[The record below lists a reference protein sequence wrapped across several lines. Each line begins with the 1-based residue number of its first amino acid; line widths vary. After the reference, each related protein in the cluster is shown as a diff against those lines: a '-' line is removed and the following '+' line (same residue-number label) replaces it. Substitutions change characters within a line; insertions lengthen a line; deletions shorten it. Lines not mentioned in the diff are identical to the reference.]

1 MSELR
6 QKAIV
11 VVGMHRSGT
20 SPITRGLKALGIEL
34 GEDLMEPVPDDNP
47 TGFWEFKPIYELNE
61 RILAAIGKSWNSVGL
76 IDSTVWQR
84 PEMKSFKLEA
94 VQILRTG
101 FGNTSMWGFK
111 DPRTARLLPFWQS
124 IFEHLDV
131 DVSYLLIVRN
141 PISVVKSLSKRNGLA
156 PEKSYLL
163 WLEHSLAAFNCTH
176 GKPRV
181 VVDYDEF
188 LRSPSDQLLRIAK
201 TLSLPSFSS
210 AEESIKEYEHGF
222 LNPEL
227 RHTAYQALDV
237 FLDDAAPEI
246 VARSYQIF
254 RRVALD
260 EIDIESTELSDFLKS
275 AQTTLDGLGTIY
287 SYVDRLNND
296 LDKNHQLVS
305 DLEQSGRQT
314 SEEIARLQAR
324 HSDLEATHSALSGR
338 YAALET
344 EYTELLGQYTAL
356 ETHHRGLLGQ
366 HTALQTEHTGLL
378 GQHGALATEH
388 TRLLGEHAALNAAHS
403 ALSDQ
408 NSALETKY
416 FALQHQK
423 SDAEF
428 ELGNLRL
435 TLQLVQASPGW
446 NVIER
451 YRGWVERQRSR
462 HPRLFSRY
470 ERAAL
475 WWLRK
480 MAGLPRDYPRAEV
493 AEEGSPASQ
502 LSAGSSS
509 GSPGENSDE
518 LIAEGAVVDS
528 TSTTPEVASAAPGLW
543 AVEHSDEAKQNMR
556 NFFATRLG
564 VFLATDNSLIL
575 PRAEQ
580 PEVSIILVLH
590 NQAQLTFGCFS
601 SIAECL
607 GTSAL
612 GVEVMVVDN
621 YSTDETNA
629 LLQHTRGSTVLYN
642 DENVGFLKAVNQA
655 ASQAHGRYILLLNN
669 DAQLLPGSLEAAARV
684 LDSSPDVGAVGG
696 RLILPDGTLQEAGSI
711 VWNDGSC
718 LGYGRGDSPTAGPYM
733 FRRNVDYCSGAFLLT
748 RAELFTRLGG
758 FDEAFVPA
766 YYEETDYC
774 MRLWEA
780 GFRVVYEP
788 EAVVLHYEFG
798 SAEKVSGALELQQ
811 AHRAVFAARHAER
824 LRGHFAPSPSYV
836 LCARTSGNRYERILM
851 IEDVIPHSW
860 LGAGLPRSARI
871 IRELMGA
878 GALVT
883 FFPMVLQA
891 DEWRNIRATVP
902 PEVEVILEYGIGKIE
917 RFLEERRGFYGTI
930 LVCRPHNMRA
940 FMEVVRRRPDLT
952 EGAAL
957 VYDAEAFFAMRE
969 ILERRLRGEPLEQA
983 KVEAMLAEE
992 ASLAG
997 AAQLVLSVSPHECA
1011 EFRRLGVDNVEV
1023 LGNLLDPAPG
1033 QESFAAR
1040 RGLLFVGRLNEDG
1053 SPNVDGLCWFVRD
1066 ILPLVQKALDHEV
1079 HLTVAGANGAPSLS
1093 GLNGTSVTM
1102 LGQVKDLSPIYN
1114 AARVFIAPTR
1124 FAAGIP
1130 LKVHEAAAHGIPVV
1144 ATPLLA
1150 EQLGWRDGEELLV
1163 AGDAPEF
1170 AAQCARLYR
1179 DETLWTRL
1187 RMNAIDRI
1195 REDCSPVRFRKT
1207 IARIVDA
1214 TRTHAAPAK

>member
-1 MSELR
+1 MPSFGKR
-6 QKAIV
+6 V
-11 VVGMHRSGT
+11 VVLLGMHRSGT
-20 SPITRGLKALGIEL
+20 SPIARGLKALGVEL
-34 GEDLMEPVPDDNP
+34 GEELLPPAPENP
-47 TGFWEFKPIYELNE
+47 TGFWED
-61 RILAAIGKSWNSVGL
+61 AAIQKLNDQLLTSINQVW
-76 IDSTVWQR
+76 DSMAPISRSAWSS
-84 PEMKSFKLEA
+84 PEVQTHMLEA
-94 VQILRTG
+94 VEIVRSR
-101 FGNTSMWGFK
+101 FGKFPLWGFK
-111 DPRTARLLPFWQS
+111 DPRTARLLPFWQAL
-124 IFEHLDV
+124 FGHLDLA
-131 DVSYLLIVRN
+131 DSYVLIIRN
-141 PISVVKSLSKRNGLA
+141 PISVARSLKTRNNFAL
-156 PEKSYLL
+156 EKSYLL
-163 WLEHSLAAFNCTH
+163 WLEHTILAYSETC
-176 GKPRV
+176 GRQRV
-181 VVDYDEF
+181 VVDYDALMAEPSAQ
-188 LRSPSDQLLRIAK
+188 LRRIAEKLALPLDASMEEAIKDYGDGFLQNSLRHSLFQASDVCLDAHATLLVGK
-201 TLSLPSFSS
+201 TYDTLRQVALDRLDVDSKDVQSVLASARSGLEAFAPVHSYLERLERQLQDAIEQETLQAARSS
-210 AEESIKEYEHGF
+210 KELADLQANLESERKQHLAVTAELESERKKYAEESASERKQH
-222 LNPEL
+222 LAV
-227 RHTAYQALDV
+227 TA
-237 FLDDAAPEI
+237 
-246 VARSYQIF
+246 
-254 RRVALD
+254 
-260 EIDIESTELSDFLKS
+260 
-275 AQTTLDGLGTIY
+275 
-287 SYVDRLNND
+287 
-296 LDKNHQLVS
+296 
-305 DLEQSGRQT
+305 DLEQVRAQ
-314 SEEIARLQAR
+314 
-324 HSDLEATHSALSGR
+324 
-338 YAALET
+338 YASV
-344 EYTELLGQYTAL
+344 
-356 ETHHRGLLGQ
+356 HK
-366 HTALQTEHTGLL
+366 
-378 GQHGALATEH
+378 
-388 TRLLGEHAALNAAHS
+388 
-403 ALSDQ
+403 Q
-408 NSALETKY
+408 NSHL
-416 FALQHQK
+416 
-423 SDAEF
+423 S
-428 ELGNLRL
+428 LRL
-435 TLQLVQASPGW
+435 RSADRFLQDLRNSPGW
-446 NVIER
+446 MVIVR

-493 AEEGSPASQ
+493 AEEASPAS
-502 LSAGSSS
+502 
-509 GSPGENSDE
+509 PP
-518 LIAEGAVVDS
+518 I
-528 TSTTPEVASAAPGLW
+528 PEAASAAPGLW
-543 AVEHSDEAKQNMR
+543 AVEHGDEAKQNMR

-580 PEVSIILVLH
+580 PEVSIVLVLH

-629 LLQHTRGSTVLYN
+629 LLQHTRGATVLYN

-684 LDSSPDVGAVGG
+684 LDSSPDVGVVGG

-1079 HLTVAGANGAPSLS
+1079 HLTVAGANSAPSLS

-1102 LGQVKDLSPIYN
+1102 LGQVKDLLPIYN

>member
-1 MSELR
+1 MPSFGKR
-6 QKAIV
+6 V
-11 VVGMHRSGT
+11 VVLLGMHRSGT
-20 SPITRGLKALGIEL
+20 SPIARGLKALGVEL
-34 GEDLMEPVPDDNP
+34 GEELLPPAPENP
-47 TGFWEFKPIYELNE
+47 TGFWEDVAIQKLNDQLLTSINQVWDSMAPIS
-61 RILAAIGKSWNSVGL
+61 RSAWSS
-76 IDSTVWQR
+76 
-84 PEMKSFKLEA
+84 PEVQTHMLEA
-94 VQILRTG
+94 VEIVRSR
-101 FGNTSMWGFK
+101 FGKFPLWGFK
-111 DPRTARLLPFWQS
+111 DPRTARLLPFWQAL
-124 IFEHLDV
+124 FGHLDLA
-131 DVSYLLIVRN
+131 DSYVLIIRN
-141 PISVVKSLSKRNGLA
+141 PISVARSLKTRNNFAL
-156 PEKSYLL
+156 EKSYLL
-163 WLEHSLAAFNCTH
+163 WLEHTILAYSETC
-176 GKPRV
+176 GRQRV
-181 VVDYDEF
+181 VVDYDALMAEPSAQ
-188 LRSPSDQLLRIAK
+188 LRRIAEKLALPLDASMEEAIKDYGDGFLQNSLRHSLFQASDVCLDAHATLLVGK
-201 TLSLPSFSS
+201 TYDTLRQVALDRLDVDSKDVQSVLASARSGLEAFAPVHSYLERLERQLQDAIEQETLQAARSS
-210 AEESIKEYEHGF
+210 KELADLQANLESERKQHLAVTAELESERKKYAEESESERKQHLAI
-222 LNPEL
+222 
-227 RHTAYQALDV
+227 TA
-237 FLDDAAPEI
+237 
-246 VARSYQIF
+246 
-254 RRVALD
+254 
-260 EIDIESTELSDFLKS
+260 
-275 AQTTLDGLGTIY
+275 
-287 SYVDRLNND
+287 
-296 LDKNHQLVS
+296 
-305 DLEQSGRQT
+305 DLEQVRAQ
-314 SEEIARLQAR
+314 
-324 HSDLEATHSALSGR
+324 
-338 YAALET
+338 YASV
-344 EYTELLGQYTAL
+344 
-356 ETHHRGLLGQ
+356 HK
-366 HTALQTEHTGLL
+366 
-378 GQHGALATEH
+378 
-388 TRLLGEHAALNAAHS
+388 
-403 ALSDQ
+403 Q
-408 NSALETKY
+408 NSHL
-416 FALQHQK
+416 
-423 SDAEF
+423 
-428 ELGNLRL
+428 NLRL
-435 TLQLVQASPGW
+435 RSADRFLQDLRSSPGW
-446 NVIER
+446 MVIVR

-493 AEEGSPASQ
+493 AEEASPAS
-502 LSAGSSS
+502 
-509 GSPGENSDE
+509 PP
-518 LIAEGAVVDS
+518 I
-528 TSTTPEVASAAPGLW
+528 PEAASAAPGLW
-543 AVEHSDEAKQNMR
+543 AVEHGDEAKQNMR

-580 PEVSIILVLH
+580 PEVSIVLVLH

-629 LLQHTRGSTVLYN
+629 LLQHTRGATVLYN

-824 LRGHFAPSPSYV
+824 LRGHFAPSPSNV

-851 IEDVIPHSW
+851 IEDVIPHGW
-860 LGAGLPRSARI
+860 LGAGFPRSARI

-1079 HLTVAGANGAPSLS
+1079 HLTVAGANSAPSLS

-1102 LGQVKDLSPIYN
+1102 LGQVKDLLPIYN